1 MLKDFTLSS
10 KILYIKKKNLL
21 AIFSD
26 TVQAS
31 ASLSGNQ
38 SLPIQPSSLP
48 SLHSILLFV
57 YYKTLL
63 PSPPCPALQASFLS
77 RLQAG
82 GAGGRAVQDRTLV
95 LLGEKLIGLFL
106 DQVEDHSL
114 FAPLDTCSGPNIWLG
129 LAHGW

>member
-48 SLHSILLFV
+48 SLHSRYCCLFI
-57 YYKTLL
+57 K
-63 PSPPCPALQASFLS
+63 PSFPHPRPALQASFLS
-77 RLQAG
+77 GRGRRAG
-82 GAGGRAVQDRTLV
+82 SAGLV
-95 LLGEKLIGLFL
+95 LLGE
-106 DQVEDHSL
+106 S
-114 FAPLDTCSGPNIWLG
+114 
-129 LAHGW
+129 